1 MILEFKN
8 VSYTYEKAE
17 KKALKNISFNIGEG
31 EIVALIGPNGAGKT
45 TTILNITRNL
55 KYQDGNILMDGV
67 SIDKIRN
74 EDFSVAYIPDTPVYC
89 EELSILEHLRF
100 IKSLYP
106 TEKSSIQE
114 LVNRL
119 NLKEHLN
126 KTPGMLSK
134 GTLQKLMISMA
145 LLRNYNLLIADEPFN
160 GLDPSQISEF
170 KDILKECKNKRK
182 SILLST
188 HLLEMVDGMC
198 DRYIFI
204 EDGKIL
210 AEGTK
215 EDICRRKGLN
225 VDMKLEDIYK
235 NLMR

>member
-17 KKALKNISFNIGEG
+17 KKALNNISFHIRKG
-31 EIVALIGPNGAGKT
+31 EIAALIGPNGAGKT

-55 KYQDGNILMDGV
+55 KYQEGSILMDGI
-67 SIDKIRN
+67 SIDKIRD
-74 EDFSVAYIPDTPVYC
+74 EDFRVAYIPDTPVYY
-89 EELSILEHLRF
+89 EELTILEHLRF
-100 IKSLYP
+100 VKSLYP
-106 TEKSSIQE
+106 TEKNSIE
-114 LVNRL
+114 ALVSRL
-119 NLKEHLN
+119 NLDEHLN

-160 GLDPSQISEF
+160 GLDPSQIREF
-170 KDILKECKNKRK
+170 KDILKECKEQRK

-188 HLLEMVDGMC
+188 HLLELVDGMC
-198 DRYIFI
+198 DKYIFI
-204 EDGKIL
+204 EDGEIL

-225 VDMKLEDIYK
+225 VNMKLEDIYK